1 MKHFIASQMSDP
13 DWKGI
18 CRIKLDDQS
27 QEEIRRNNDNLYD
40 YSYAVIRKLTE
51 KQLVVYWSDMEEIL
65 KLVNKKIITKFTE
78 KFQVSSKGK

>member
-1 MKHFIASQMSDP
+1 MSDP

-18 CRIKLDDQS
+18 CRRKLDDQS
-27 QEEIRRNNDNLYD
+27 EEEIRRNNDSLYD

>member
-1 MKHFIASQMSDP
+1 MSDA

-18 CRIKLDDQS
+18 CRRKLDDQS
-27 QEEIRRNNDNLYD
+27 EEEIRRNNDILYD

-51 KQLVVYWSDMEEIL
+51 KQVYWSDMEEIL
-65 KLVNKKIITKFTE
+65 KPINKKIVTKFTE

>member
-18 CRIKLDDQS
+18 CRRKLDDQS
-27 QEEIRRNNDNLYD
+27 EEEIRRNNDSLYD